1 MLRGRLISCS
11 ACVIALVASPRETP
25 GARLKDR
32 FTTGNWPWWL
42 IASGALRSSGRVK
55 AESGT
60 CVPPATLLGD
70 AFVADVLLGEMPAPD
85 VLVASAPVPVEP
97 VVDAPFD

>member
-11 ACVIALVASPRETP
+11 ACVIAVVASPRETP

-32 FTTGNWPWWL
+32 FTTGNWPRRL
-42 IASGALRSSGRVK
+42 MASGALRSSRRVK

-60 CVPPATLLGD
+60 WVVLPD
-70 AFVADVLLGEMPAPD
+70 AAVAHGLVADALVVGVALPNVRRAVVRAPD
-85 VLVASAPVPVEP
+85 ASFLVLT
-97 VVDAPFD
+97 

>member
-11 ACVIALVASPRETP
+11 ACVIAVVASPRETP

-32 FTTGNWPWWL
+32 FTTGNWPRRL
-42 IASGALRSSGRVK
+42 MASGALRSSRRVK

-60 CVPPATLLGD
+60 CVVLPD
-70 AFVADVLLGEMPAPD
+70 AAVADALVLDA
-85 VLVASAPVPVEP
+85 LVVEVALADVPVA
-97 VVDAPFD
+97 VVPALDGPFVDLT